1 MTNTTK
7 NYRRV
12 NPDHIHDVRSNALG
26 LGGLYS
32 IEVEIT
38 RLIGQ
43 WIAKFPEFPEK
54 LSLAEMI
61 YEEAMHAQMLE
72 DRLLELRTNEEDVA
86 HLRVRSAP
94 VFKHLEQV
102 DDPDKFLSGLF
113 RVVKPALQADLRLH
127 LDACPP
133 YVDTPTIRMLE
144 RILQEEDKH
153 IATGLSLLA
162 ERNISWNETLDF
174 EAGLRNGLWDLNDLE
189 GSFVSGKFVGKEP
202 ISLPVPVWPAAVD
215 YLPTDQ
221 QMPDWPVGHK
231 EEMQRCVH
239 ELVFSELEALDIFGR
254 YVYEFSGFP
263 WQFYVESARL
273 CWDEARHV
281 ELLLNVLDRYDGEI
295 GQWPANAPG
304 YEEMVRCPTVLD
316 KIMMVNVIA
325 EGEYSTDTQT
335 QHREAFKQLGD
346 DLSALLK
353 DYEMADEIVH
363 GRFGIKWAR
372 WLSDSTG
379 EDFQAA
385 YKAAKQSLED
395 FKAKYADESSGSDK
409 SSNMASIVNIPLI
422 RLGPEETESTRL
434 VNASA
439 KRLVGFSE
447 EQISEMTAD
456 ASEIIDEK

>member
-1 MTNTTK
+1 MAHTTK

-12 NPDHIHDVRSNALG
+12 EPDHIHDVRSNALG

-32 IEVEIT
+32 IEVELA

-43 WIAKFPEFPEK
+43 WIARFPEFPEK
-54 LSLAEMI
+54 LSLAEI
-61 YEEAMHAQMLE
+61 VYEEAVHAQMLE
-72 DRLLELRTNEEDVA
+72 DRLLELRTNEDELV
-86 HLRVRSAP
+86 HLRSRTAP
-94 VFKHLEQV
+94 VLLHLEQL
-102 DDPDKFLSGLF
+102 DDPYKFLSGLF
-113 RVVKPALQADLRLH
+113 RVVKPALQADLRSH

-133 YVDTPTIRMLE
+133 YVDTPTIRMLK

-162 ERNISWNETLDF
+162 ERNIAWSDTLDLEF
-174 EAGLRNGLWDLNDLE
+174 ELRSGLWDLNDPE
-189 GSFVSGKFVGKEP
+189 GSFLSGSFVGKEP
-202 ISLPVPVWPAAVD
+202 ISLPVPVWPAAVE
-215 YLPTDQ
+215 YLSTDKP
-221 QMPDWPVGHK
+221 MPDWPVGHK

-263 WQFYVESARL
+263 WEFYVEAARL

-281 ELLLNVLDRYDGEI
+281 ELLLNVLDRYDGEV

-304 YEEMVRCPTVLD
+304 YEEMVRCPTVLE

-363 GRFGIKWAR
+363 GRFGIKWAH
-372 WLSDSTG
+372 WLADQTG
-379 EDFQAA
+379 EDFEDA
-385 YKAAKQSLED
+385 YIAAKQSLEE
-395 FKAKYADESSGSDK
+395 FKAKYSDDSSESDESS
-409 SSNMASIVNIPLI
+409 NMSSIVNIPLI

-447 EQISEMTAD
+447 EQISEMTSD

>member
-12 NPDHIHDVRSNALG
+12 NLDHIHDVKSNALG

-32 IEVEIT
+32 IEVELA
-38 RLIGQ
+38 RLMGQ
-43 WIAKFPEFPEK
+43 WIARFPEFPEK

-72 DRLLELRTNEEDVA
+72 ERLLELRTNAGDVV
-86 HLRVRSAP
+86 HLRARTTS
-94 VFKHLEQV
+94 VFKHLEQL
-102 DDPDKFLSGLF
+102 DDPNKFLSGLF
-113 RVVKPALQADLRLH
+113 RVVKPALQAALVSH

-133 YVDTPTIRMLE
+133 YVDTPTVRMLKL
-144 RILQEEDKH
+144 ILQEEAKH

-162 ERNISWNETLDF
+162 ERNISWSETLDF
-174 EAGLRNGLWDLNDLE
+174 EAELREGLWDPNDITS
-189 GSFVSGKFVGKEP
+189 SFVSGEFVGKEP
-202 ISLPVPVWPAAVD
+202 IALPVPVWPTAVE
-215 YLPTDQ
+215 YLSTDQ

-263 WQFYVESARL
+263 WKFYVEAARL

-281 ELLLNVLDRYDGEI
+281 ELLLNVLERYDGTI

-304 YEEMVRCPTVLD
+304 YEEMVRCPTVLE

-363 GRFGIKWAR
+363 GRFGIKWAH
-372 WLSDSTG
+372 WLADQTG
-379 EDFQAA
+379 EDFENA
-385 YKAAKQSLED
+385 YKAAKQSLEE
-395 FKAKYADESSGSDK
+395 FKAKYADDSSGSDE

-456 ASEIIDEK
+456 ASEVIDDT